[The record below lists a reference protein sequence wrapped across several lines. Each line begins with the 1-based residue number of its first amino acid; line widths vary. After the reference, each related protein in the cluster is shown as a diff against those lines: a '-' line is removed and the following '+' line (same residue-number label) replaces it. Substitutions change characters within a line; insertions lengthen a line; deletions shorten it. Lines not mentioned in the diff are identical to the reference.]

1 MRSSRLA
8 HFSLAALLLLL
19 AGCARNFEAEVTR
32 FHQITQV
39 GGQSATV
46 VPADPQLQGLEFASF
61 ADIVGRHLERYGYS
75 AAGKATPDLR
85 VVMGYGLAEIGSE
98 RSGPVVGVGVGRYGR
113 HTGVSFSGLFNVGS
127 GRRTYYSYRLD
138 LLIEDAATGQP
149 IFEGRSITSGQGAD
163 MGAVMPYLVAALF
176 ENFPGNSGETIRVEL
191 PVD

>member
-1 MRSSRLA
+1 MRSCRFTRL
-8 HFSLAALLLLL
+8 SLAALVLLL

-46 VPADPQLQGLEFASF
+46 VPADPALQGLEFASF

-98 RSGPVVGVGVGRYGR
+98 RSGPVVGIGVGHYGR
-113 HTGVSFSGLFNVGS
+113 HTGVSFSGLFNVGG

-138 LLIEDAATGQP
+138 LVIEDTASGQR
-149 IFEGRSITSGQGAD
+149 IFEGHSVTSGQGAD